1 MNIDLETNKDLLS
14 KTLTINEMFFSIQG
28 EGTRSGLP
36 CIFIRLHGCK
46 LRCSYCDTPY
56 ALNKNVGGNLMS
68 IQAILDY
75 IQSKPCS
82 FVEFTG
88 GEPLEQ
94 ENVFDFF
101 TYLIDIGKT
110 VAIETAGHI
119 PLKNVDSRVV
129 KILDVKCPSSN
140 MTKFNLY
147 DNFQYIDAKDEVK
160 FVIGTEEDFN
170 FALELCNQYDLT
182 NKTTVLFSPVFGK
195 ISYQTL
201 AEKILETGKN
211 IRFQIQLHK
220 YIWDPSTRGV

>member
-1 MNIDLETNKDLLS
+1 MIIDSGMYSTLLS
-14 KTLTINEMFFSIQG
+14 KTLLINEVFYSIQG

-56 ALNKNVGGNLMS
+56 ALNKNIGGNVMTL
-68 IQAILDY
+68 QAILDY
-75 IQSKPCS
+75 IHSKPCD

-101 TYLIDIGKT
+101 TYLLDIGKT

-119 PLKNVDSRVV
+119 SLKNVDKRVV
-129 KILDVKCPSSN
+129 KILDVKCPTSN
-140 MTKFNLY
+140 MTKFNDY
-147 DNFQYIDAKDEVK
+147 NNFQYIDAKDEVK
-160 FVIGTEEDFN
+160 FVIGNNEDFE
-170 FALELCNQYDLT
+170 FAMNICNKYELT
-182 NKTTVLFSPVFGK
+182 EKTTILFSPVFNA
-195 ISYQTL
+195 ISYKEL

>member
-1 MNIDLETNKDLLS
+1 MNNTLETNKDLLS
-14 KTLTINEMFFSIQG
+14 KTLNINEMFFSIQG

-56 ALNKNVGGNLMS
+56 ALNKNVGGNVMTLQS
-68 IQAILDY
+68 VLEY

-119 PLKNVDSRVV
+119 SLEKVDPRVV

-140 MTKFNLY
+140 MTKFNVY
-147 DNFQYIDAKDEVK
+147 DNFQYIDSKDEVK
-160 FVIGTEEDFN
+160 FVIGTDEDFL
-170 FALELCNQYDLT
+170 FALQICKQYDLT
-182 NKTTVLFSPVFGK
+182 NKTTVLFSPVFSK
-195 ISYQTL
+195 MPYQTL

>member
-14 KTLTINEMFFSIQG
+14 KTLNINEMFFSIQG

-56 ALNKNVGGNLMS
+56 ALNKNVGGNLMTL
-68 IQAILDY
+68 QAILDY
-75 IQSKPCS
+75 IQSKSCS

-119 PLKNVDSRVV
+119 TLKNVDSRVV

-147 DNFQYIDAKDEVK
+147 DNFEYIDAKDEVK

-182 NKTTVLFSPVFGK
+182 NKTTVLFSPVFSK
-195 ISYQTL
+195 ISYKSL